1 MGTRRYLFAGL
12 IVGLVLAVV
21 VVAIT
26 PFGAPR
32 AAPASTP
39 ADQFSSARAMDH
51 LRVVAGGSRPIGS
64 AGSAAAAGYIRRHL
78 ESLGLNPHTQTAKV
92 VSPIDPR
99 VAGMVHNVVGRLP
112 GTDPSRAVLLMT
124 HYDSVPTSVGAA
136 DDGSGVAALLETARA
151 LRSGPPP
158 RNDVIFLFTDGEEQ
172 GLLGARAF
180 LRDDPWAYA
189 VGVAFDFDSPGSSSP
204 ALMYETSPGNGLLVR
219 EYLAATDP
227 FSSSLMYEVS
237 RRQRI
242 VGDFQLFLARGIPG
256 MSFGM
261 LDGPGYYHTAYDSL
275 ASFDEAALQH
285 EGETALS
292 LARRFGALDLWHVRR
307 PDVVYF
313 NVIGDVAV
321 VYARSLVAP
330 FAALAVALFAAAVG
344 IAAGRRLLS
353 LRGLAAATLGTGATL
368 AASLLVTAVSWW
380 MYESAY
386 QERVWTRTGV
396 VISDWYRVGLVLVVA
411 AVVLGIYGFLLRRLH
426 AWDLAVAAL
435 AWWCAGAVGVSLLF
449 PGASFLLTWSLV
461 GGSLGLIGAALV
473 DRPSG
478 DRPAAALIALAGA
491 VPGLVLLSSAV
502 YLLLMSAGLKQ
513 GVTLVAVWL
522 LAGLLMLPLAVVER
536 AFRFWPPIV
545 LAVLGGIVLF
555 AVGSTVAFDA
565 EHPKFTSVS
574 YRVQADGTPVWQAIG
589 RLDDYTRAY
598 VHPASGRPPGAVLLP
613 GPRRARHRGR
623 RGAVLRADGAA
634 PQRALGPHRGR
645 PPDRARAAAPHARR
659 GGRQPARAH
668 GGGQSHRERR
678 RARARRSRHHAARRD
693 HRALVV
699 RLLRASARGDRRHP
713 GLRRRP
719 AACCCAPSTSRTA
732 CRPGP
737 RARTPPARPAC
748 CPAASATGRS
758 PRRNCACRA
767 PRRRPV
773 RAGAPAP
780 GPPARRP
787 AARRTRGPRRSASCP
802 GWPPARGRGSR
813 ARAGRGPPG

>member
-1 MGTRRYLFAGL
+1 M
-12 IVGLVLAVV
+12 
-21 VVAIT
+21 
-26 PFGAPR
+26 
-32 AAPASTP
+32 
-39 ADQFSSARAMDH
+39 
-51 LRVVAGGSRPIGS
+51 
-64 AGSAAAAGYIRRHL
+64 
-78 ESLGLNPHTQTAKV
+78 
-92 VSPIDPR
+92 
-99 VAGMVHNVVGRLP
+99 
-112 GTDPSRAVLLMT
+112 
-124 HYDSVPTSVGAA
+124 
-136 DDGSGVAALLETARA
+136 
-151 LRSGPPP
+151 
-158 RNDVIFLFTDGEEQ
+158 
-172 GLLGARAF
+172 
-180 LRDDPWAYA
+180 
-189 VGVAFDFDSPGSSSP
+189 
-204 ALMYETSPGNGLLVR
+204 
-219 EYLAATDP
+219 
-227 FSSSLMYEVS
+227 
-237 RRQRI
+237 
-242 VGDFQLFLARGIPG
+242 
-256 MSFGM
+256 
-261 LDGPGYYHTAYDSL
+261 
-275 ASFDEAALQH
+275 
-285 EGETALS
+285 
-292 LARRFGALDLWHVRR
+292 
-307 PDVVYF
+307 
-313 NVIGDVAV
+313 
-321 VYARSLVAP
+321 
-330 FAALAVALFAAAVG
+330 
-344 IAAGRRLLS
+344 
-353 LRGLAAATLGTGATL
+353 
-368 AASLLVTAVSWW
+368 
-380 MYESAY
+380 
-386 QERVWTRTGV
+386 
-396 VISDWYRVGLVLVVA
+396 ISDWYRVGLVLVVA

-435 AWWCAGAVGVSLLF
+435 AWWAAGAVGVSLLF

-491 VPGLVLLSSAV
+491 VPGLALLSSAV

-513 GVTLVAVWL
+513 GVTLLAVWL

-598 VHPASGRPPGAVLLP
+598 VHPRPGDPPVQSYFPDLGVRDTVVGEAPYYGLTA
-613 GPRRARHRGR
+613 PR
-623 RGAVLRADGAA
+623 L
-634 PQRALGPHRGR
+634 QRALGPHRGR

-678 RARARRSRHHAARRD
+678 RARARRSRHHAARRH

-699 RLLRASARGDRRHP
+699 RLLRAAARGDRRHP

-719 AACCCAPSTSRTA
+719 ARAAPR
-732 CRPGP
+732 R
-737 RARTPPARPAC
+737 RLRARPAGRRRGRV
-748 CPAASATGRS
+748 PRPPGRHAARAASATGRS
-758 PRRNCACRA
+758 PRRSCACRA
-767 PRRRPV
+767 PRPRRTDGRPAGTAGAHGPQRRPV